1 MMCNL
6 KKRLIH
12 AAFWVPLQVMFMNE
26 WKQMAQW
33 LKSQERLPTIKKKLI
48 LVKHFQ
54 RQQFSF
60 MKKVLK
66 CLLKSWVFKLK
77 A

>member
-33 LKSQERLPTIKKKLI
+33 LKSQERLPTIMKEFGETFSETTIFIHEESIKVSLKI
-48 LVKHFQ
+48 L
-54 RQQFSF
+54 S
-60 MKKVLK
+60 L
-66 CLLKSWVFKLK
+66 
-77 A
+77 

>member
-33 LKSQERLPTIKKKLI
+33 LKSQERLLTIKKKFGETFSETTIFIREESIKVSLKI
-48 LVKHFQ
+48 L
-54 RQQFSF
+54 S
-60 MKKVLK
+60 L
-66 CLLKSWVFKLK
+66 
-77 A
+77 

>member
-12 AAFWVPLQVMFMNE
+12 AAFWVPQQVMFMNE

-33 LKSQERLPTIKKKLI
+33 LKSQESLPTIKKKFDETFSETTIFIHEESIKVSLKI
-48 LVKHFQ
+48 L
-54 RQQFSF
+54 S
-60 MKKVLK
+60 L
-66 CLLKSWVFKLK
+66 
-77 A
+77 

>member
-12 AAFWVPLQVMFMNE
+12 AAVWVPLQVMFMNE

-33 LKSQERLPTIKKKLI
+33 LKSQERLPTIKKK
-48 LVKHFQ
+48 FGET
-54 RQQFSF
+54 FSETTIF
-60 MKKVLK
+60 IHEESIKVSLKVLS
-66 CLLKSWVFKLK
+66 L
-77 A
+77 

>member
-6 KKRLIH
+6 KKHLIH

-33 LKSQERLPTIKKKLI
+33 LKSQERLPTINKKFGETFSETTFFI
-48 LVKHFQ
+48 HEESVKV
-54 RQQFSF
+54 S
-60 MKKVLK
+60 
-66 CLLKSWVFKLK
+66 LKSPSL
-77 A
+77 

>member
-33 LKSQERLPTIKKKLI
+33 LKSQERLPTIKKK
-48 LVKHFQ
+48 FGET
-54 RQQFSF
+54 FSETTIF
-60 MKKVLK
+60 IHDE
-66 CLLKSWVFKLK
+66 SI
-77 A
+77 